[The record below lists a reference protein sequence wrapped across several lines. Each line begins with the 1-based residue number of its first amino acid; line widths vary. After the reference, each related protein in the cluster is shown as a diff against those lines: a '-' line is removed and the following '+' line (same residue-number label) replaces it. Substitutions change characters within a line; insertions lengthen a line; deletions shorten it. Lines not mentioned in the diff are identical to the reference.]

1 MDEDWTP
8 QPVDKVVITDGPF
21 EDFEGVVESVNSET
35 GIVRVRVSFYGR
47 ETPVQLDRKQIRKL
61 KNDELPH

>member
-8 QPVDKVVITDGPF
+8 QPGDKVVITDGPF

-35 GIVRVRVSFYGR
+35 GKVRVSFYGR